1 MCATK
6 VDFKQYGFT
15 EQQWNSMSAKQK
27 QTFQAQWNAWDEA
40 TKDKFRETIAKGN
53 GSDASTALSGDAAKT
68 ENKNKGIALESSS
81 KLSAS
86 ALDAK
91 WRAAQNTVPLEE
103 NKSLQEQKLA
113 QYKQEYAKLY
123 NEDPARAK
131 EDIVDV
137 LYAKEKYEMESAM
150 KQMRESSDGRVALA
164 DRYLK
169 EFADPDEVMKF
180 TDSYGKYLE
189 KYEDKELA
197 RQQFNSEFDLTE
209 EDEGYIRPGMEPTE
223 RQIQM
228 VAHRKALLDS
238 VNIGN
243 EDIDKMA
250 SKFLQDRYLNAAMNE
265 VAEYDAKISE
275 ALAKGDTEKAEKL
288 KQKAEEYL
296 VDAKKEEIQT
306 NAKDKEELIEMM
318 AQAKLDRE
326 IAEERVANRQIFYS
340 KDAPGYDKNN
350 PNHKVLTDKMRD
362 FVDENQE
369 MFYDKDGNFDSEKFK
384 EFFVRISNEN
394 ETAEDGYERA
404 DYMTSIDNRKRGN
417 REKDI
422 LSYQNELEEQYPLY
436 KDPKTRAQFLKDN
449 PDIADRLNYMTT
461 KASLK
466 DRRFQGACAE
476 ICGLDKEK
484 DKLAGKR
491 ALHVLTSGLKG
502 AGAGF
507 AMGALGEAFACTK
520 VVNKAYSGILAI
532 SGTVGYQGVQHIVQN
547 YTHNGTVGYTH
558 EGTVGYTHDGTV
570 GYTHNGTV
578 GYTHDGTVGYSHSG
592 SVGYSGSGIADYS
605 HTGSVGFSGSG
616 VADYSHTGSVGFG
629 GSGVVDY
636 TYGGVAE
643 YGGTLSGSVPADFT
657 WEKWENGMLADS
669 GTVTQDV
676 PWSGNYSGSIS
687 YGGTGSAGY
696 SYTGSAGYTANG
708 QVGFDYSG
716 SVGYTA
722 NGQVGFDY
730 SGSVGYTANGQV
742 GYTASGQVGYTA
754 NGQVGYTAS
763 GEVGYTASGEVGY
776 TASGQVEGD
785 FAYEGE
791 AEYKTEREYEGTTS
805 ARHKFDWSVP
815 LKAAAMGFVTG
826 AIGGLLS
833 MKNVKYDGGGP
844 EIEAR
849 KKVTEDVKTP
859 PKPIELEELPPLPVP
874 GPTIPDITL
883 EPIPI
888 PPVKPPEYFDYK
900 IEHDPGKE
908 APTHTIKYGE
918 NPRRIVEGRYGVEVG
933 TKAYNEILASMLD
946 ASGYERGTNLYV
958 GDKFVLPTVTVDGKE
973 YKPND
978 DPSKVGTDPVTSKI
992 RAAHLKAKVQYIGG
1006 AYYVVDVTDPKHPK
1020 RLTGPLSEA
1029 QAEKE
1034 LERLKAEAEAAGKI
1048 QKPKDE

>member
-27 QTFQAQWNAWDEA
+27 QNFQAQWNAWDEA
-40 TKDKFRETIAKGN
+40 TKDMFRETMAKKNDG
-53 GSDASTALSGDAAKT
+53 DASTALAGDAAKT
-68 ENKNKGIALESSS
+68 ENKNKGITVESSS
-81 KLSAS
+81 KLSSS

-91 WRAAQNTVPLEE
+91 WRAGQNTVPLEE
-103 NKSLQEQKLA
+103 NKALQEQKLE
-113 QYKQEYAKLY
+113 QYKKEYAELY
-123 NEDPARAK
+123 RNDPARAK
-131 EDIVDV
+131 EDVVDV

-150 KQMRESSDGRVALA
+150 KKMRESSDGRVALA

-169 EFADPDEVMKF
+169 EFAEPDEVMRF
-180 TDSYGKYLE
+180 SDSYGKYLE
-189 KYEDKELA
+189 KYQDKELA

-250 SKFLQDRYLNAAMNE
+250 SEFLQDRYLNAAMNE
-265 VAEYDAKISE
+265 VADYDAQISE

-288 KQKAEEYL
+288 KKKAQEYL
-296 VDAKKEEIQT
+296 VDAKKEEIDT
-306 NAKDKEELIEMM
+306 FAKDQEELIEMM
-318 AQAKLDRE
+318 AEAKLDRE

-350 PNHKVLTDKMRD
+350 PNHKVLTDKMRE

-384 EFFVRISNEN
+384 DFFVRISNEN
-394 ETAEDGYERA
+394 ETSEDGYERA

-422 LSYQNELEEQYPLY
+422 LSYQNELEEQYPEY
-436 KDPKTRAQFLKDN
+436 KDPATRAQFLKEH
-449 PDIADRLNYMTT
+449 PDIAERLNYMTT

-532 SGTVGYQGVQHIVQN
+532 SGTVGFQGVQHIVQN
-547 YTHNGTVGYTH
+547 YTHNGTVGYS
-558 EGTVGYTHDGTV
+558 
-570 GYTHNGTV
+570 HNGTV
-578 GYTHDGTVGYSHSG
+578 DYSASGTVDYTISGQVDYSHAG
-592 SVGYSGSGIADYS
+592 VVGYSGSG
-605 HTGSVGFSGSG
+605 V
-616 VADYSHTGSVGFG
+616 VDYSHTGSVGFG

-669 GTVTQDV
+669 GTVVKDV
-676 PWSGNYSGSIS
+676 PWSGDYSGTIS

-708 QVGFDYSG
+708 
-716 SVGYTA
+716 SVGY
-722 NGQVGFDY
+722 NY
-730 SGSVGYTANGQV
+730 
-742 GYTASGQVGYTA
+742 SGQVGYTA
-754 NGQVGYTAS
+754 NGSVGYTAS
-763 GEVGYTASGEVGY
+763 GTTSYTANGTVGYQANGTVGYTAN
-776 TASGQVEGD
+776 GQVEGD
-785 FAYEGE
+785 FAYQGE
-791 AEYKTEREYEGTTS
+791 QEYKTEREYEGVTS
-805 ARHKFDWSVP
+805 GRHKFDWGVP

-844 EIEAR
+844 KIEAR

-859 PKPIELEELPPLPVP
+859 PKPIDPHDIPPLPVP
-874 GPTIPDITL
+874 GPTIQDITL

-918 NPRRIVEGRYGVEVG
+918 NPRRIVEGRYGVKVG
-933 TKAYNEILASMLD
+933 TKEYNEILASMLD
-946 ASGYERGTNLYV
+946 ASGYQRGTNLFV

-992 RAAHLKAKVQYIGG
+992 RAAHLNAKVQYIGG

-1029 QAEKE
+1029 QAEKRLQE
-1034 LERLKAEAEAAGKI
+1034 LKAEAEAAGKI